1 MAMRGA
7 ALRYRGDRGVRL
19 TRRPS
24 PSRGGRAA
32 PEEAERAGGPTC
44 GSGGG
49 MAVME
54 LGEEMEQ
61 TEPRGGGAAVTDP
74 RGVLRQGRAFLDFF
88 WDIAKPEQEV
98 RLAATES
105 LLRHLREGKKDDE
118 LKYTLKRLVEGLGA
132 TREAARPGFSLAL
145 AQVLQ
150 AFEEIPLCSILEQIK
165 EKHNLEKV
173 KKKLVRNAAFGNF
186 FGVMALF
193 QSGRLV
199 KDRKALLESIQLLQQ
214 LTNHQTHLRDL
225 PRKTLIDITSEVPE
239 TVFEEVLF
247 DILQGDLS
255 SAFTSPEN
263 LHLLLVGMQ
272 KFPGVLK
279 PKKLKKLFGSS
290 TVVNKENVSRLVELL
305 KSAAKSEKEDKK
317 LPSVVFDLLQVALKE
332 GAFELF
338 WNEVVENGLLKEK
351 SGPVSHMC
359 YRLLGS
365 ALPSLS
371 LEQLQVVLKGKVMLH
386 YGEHVVATQSPQGF
400 KFAAEMEGYIDT
412 FLSGC
417 DDPERQLA
425 VMMGFST
432 LTNQGRPVLLSASR
446 VVKHLQAVALHRYI
460 SWLKDMFLRPDLDCC
475 LDFSSNRQKQ
485 NRQNADIA
493 QQKIARLR
501 RWIMHRLVNI
511 IESATRKEESLVM
524 DIARFCFFHA
534 FFVAKKKNSQVAEA
548 GVLPSEPLSERDRTE
563 TENYFFGLLQT
574 LNTLP
579 VLGDTAKAA
588 ALREKHVH
596 GVTADG
602 KLWIFLLVEYANK
615 LLSTEHVKAVKPFT
629 KEQRDIWE
637 RTLQSVKNLQKKENK
652 SDSAKVGAFQ
662 QLLLSMAIHLFK
674 NQSETVEVLS
684 DLLNCTEKAFSKE
697 AKKKK
702 ADSSEPGWV
711 EVMVEILLSL
721 LAQPSLLL
729 RRISKSVFVWICPSL
744 TKRGLQLILDVFDP
758 NQEQDEESAVVV
770 MEESNKKTKS
780 AQDVDEEGSEDS
792 SDEDNSDSED
802 EENEEVDDNF
812 RSQLMKVLQG
822 GNSLEED
829 KSDEELDD
837 EAMMALDKNISAL
850 FAEQQK
856 RIQAKKDEKDRMR
869 KEKILRRD
877 FKAKVLDLIDVFL
890 VKQAENPLVFD
901 IIEPLLQLIE
911 QCMSSDSDK
920 QEVDF
925 LQKTASIF
933 KNSLCRNKQY
943 CKRVASLQEDVHAL
957 VQRLVKRA
965 CKHTDSAVALYY
977 FSASLYLLKVLKG
990 NTPST
995 APPPEPEKQNDS
1007 KAKQACQLLNPGCL
1021 NVKKVAAVYQQALT
1035 QFLSKRNSP
1044 LTFSMF
1050 HDLFKRFPIMCK
1062 PLVDTLV
1069 KFITAAA
1076 RQHQQAMAC
1085 LLLHRVLLI
1094 HELKLFITEEE
1105 WEELIT
1111 RSISQVTQCLKTLGK
1126 PIMKAEKEKVAKSLE
1141 LLNFLLKTVKG
1152 QELSVELAEVEEVLL
1167 ALQQLEDIGSSP
1179 RLDSLYWNV
1188 MRWLNHTKPKKEKS
1202 APKARQGEEP
1212 LRRKKKGFLPESKK
1226 RKNRKKG
1233 VQENGV
1239 GAGED
1244 GEEEEQPLGTQTP
1257 RNKKGL
1263 VSGAS
1268 KKHPSK
1274 GSKENGVAKA
1284 GGGDL
1289 PNADG
1294 GDAVADKK
1302 KKKKKRKN
1310 RKRKGAAG
1318 DEAEQVPAAKKTKES
1333 VVQETQK
1340 KKDKAKK
1347 KRKVK
1352 QAPVVQE

>member
-1 MAMRGA
+1 MAG
-7 ALRYRGDRGVRL
+7 
-19 TRRPS
+19 T
-24 PSRGGRAA
+24 
-32 PEEAERAGGPTC
+32 
-44 GSGGG
+44 
-49 MAVME
+49 
-54 LGEEMEQ
+54 EEME
-61 TEPRGGGAAVTDP
+61 EIEGMEGMEERGGGVTDP

-98 RLAATES
+98 RLAATEN
-105 LLRHLREGKKDDE
+105 LLQHLRQGKKDDE

-150 AFEEIPLCSILEQIK
+150 TFEEIPLCSVLKQIK

-225 PRKTLIDITSEVPE
+225 PRRTLIDITSEVPE
-239 TVFEEVLF
+239 SVFEEVLF

-263 LHLLLVGMQ
+263 LHLLLVGMR

-279 PKKLKKLFGSS
+279 PKKLKKLFGSP
-290 TVVNKENVSRLVELL
+290 TVVNEENIPRLVELL

-338 WNEVVENGLLKEK
+338 WNEAVENGLLKEK
-351 SGPVSHMC
+351 PGPVSYMC

-365 ALPSLS
+365 ALPVLS

-386 YGEHVVATQSPQGF
+386 YGEHVIATQLPQGF
-400 KFAAEMEGYIDT
+400 KFAAEMEGYIDK
-412 FLSGC
+412 FLSDC
-417 DDPERQLA
+417 EDPERQLA

-432 LTNQGRPVLLSASR
+432 LTHQGKPVWLSASK
-446 VVKHLQAVALHRYI
+446 VVRHLQAVALQKYV

-485 NRQNADIA
+485 NRENAAGA
-493 QQKIARLR
+493 QHKIARLR

-511 IESATRKEESLVM
+511 TESATKKEENLVM

-534 FFVAKKKNSQVAEA
+534 FFVAKKKTSQIGEA
-548 GVLPSEPLSERDRTE
+548 SVLPSEPLDERDHTE

-615 LLSTEHVKAVKPFT
+615 LLSSEHVKAVKPFT

-674 NQSETVEVLS
+674 NQPETVDVLS
-684 DLLNCTEKAFSKE
+684 DLLNCTERAFSKE

-702 ADSSEPGWV
+702 TDNSEPGWV

-729 RRISKSVFVWICPSL
+729 RRISKSVFVWICPNL

-758 NQEQDEESAVVV
+758 NQEENEESAIVV
-770 MEESNKKTKS
+770 MEESNKKTKL
-780 AQDVDEEGSEDS
+780 AKDTDEEGSEDS
-792 SDEDNSDSED
+792 SDEDDTDSGDE
-802 EENEEVDDNF
+802 EENEEVDDDF
-812 RSQLMKVLQG
+812 RSQLMNVLQAGNALG
-822 GNSLEED
+822 GGG
-829 KSDEELDD
+829 SDEELDD

-856 RIQAKKDEKDRMR
+856 RIQAKKDEKDKIR

-877 FKAKVLDLIDVFL
+877 FKTKVLDLIDVFL
-890 VKQAENPLVFD
+890 MKQAENPLVFD
-901 IIEPLLQLIE
+901 VIEPLLQLIE
-911 QCMSSDSDK
+911 QCMSSGSDK

-925 LQKTASIF
+925 LRKTASIF

-943 CKRVASLQEDVHAL
+943 CKRVDTLQEHVHTL
-957 VQRLVKRA
+957 VQRLVKKA

-990 NTPST
+990 NTSS
-995 APPPEPEKQNDS
+995 AVPPPQPEKQSNS
-1007 KAKQACQLLNPGCL
+1007 RAKQECQLLNPGCL
-1021 NVKKVAAVYQQALT
+1021 DVMRVAVTYRQALT

-1044 LTFSMF
+1044 LTCSMF

-1069 KFITAAA
+1069 EFITAAA

-1085 LLLHRVLLI
+1085 LLLHKVLLL
-1094 HELKLFITEEE
+1094 HELKLFVTEEE
-1105 WEELIT
+1105 WEELIS
-1111 RSISQVTQCLKTLGK
+1111 RSISQVTECLKTLGK

-1141 LLNFLLKTVKG
+1141 LLNFLLRTVTEQK
-1152 QELSVELAEVEEVLL
+1152 LNVKLTEVEKVLL
-1167 ALQQLEDIGSSP
+1167 SLNQLEDIGNSP

-1188 MRWLNHTKPKKEKS
+1188 MRWLNHTKPKKDKTAS
-1202 APKARQGEEP
+1202 KPVQDTEP
-1212 LRRKKKGFLPESKK
+1212 LKRKKKGFLPETKK

-1233 VQENGV
+1233 TQENGV
-1239 GAGED
+1239 APAGD
-1244 GEEEEQPLGTQTP
+1244 GEPAAPEEQPLGTETP
-1257 RNKKGL
+1257 KQKKGL
-1263 VSGAS
+1263 VPG
-1268 KKHPSK
+1268 
-1274 GSKENGVAKA
+1274 GSKHKNPNKGVRENGVAKA
-1284 GGGDL
+1284 GGGTL
-1289 PNADG
+1289 PAVNG

-1302 KKKKKRKN
+1302 KKKRKNKN
-1310 RKRKGAAG
+1310 RKRKQDAG
-1318 DEAEQVPAAKKTKES
+1318 DEAEQVPAAKKPKGS
-1333 VVQETQK
+1333 VLQETQQK
-1340 KKDKAKK
+1340 QGKANQQKQDKAKK
-1347 KRKVK
+1347 KRKEKKTAVL
-1352 QAPVVQE
+1352 QE

>member
-1 MAMRGA
+1 Q
-7 ALRYRGDRGVRL
+7 
-19 TRRPS
+19 
-24 PSRGGRAA
+24 
-32 PEEAERAGGPTC
+32 
-44 GSGGG
+44 
-49 MAVME
+49 
-54 LGEEMEQ
+54 MEQ
-61 TEPRGGGAAVTDP
+61 RGGGAAPVADP

-98 RLAATES
+98 RLAATEN

-214 LTNHQTHLRDL
+214 LTTQHTHLRDL

-279 PKKLKKLFGSS
+279 PKKLKKLFGSP
-290 TVVNKENVSRLVELL
+290 TVVNKENISRLVELL

-317 LPSVVFDLLQVALKE
+317 LPSVVLDLLQVALKE

-351 SGPVSHMC
+351 SGPVSYMC

-365 ALPSLS
+365 ALPLLS
-371 LEQLQVVLKGKVMLH
+371 MEQLQVVLKGKVMLH
-386 YGEHVVATQSPQGF
+386 YGEHVVATQLPQGF

-432 LTNQGRPVLLSASR
+432 LTHQGKPVLLSASR
-446 VVKHLQAVALHRYI
+446 VVRHLQEVALQKYVC
-460 SWLKDMFLRPDLDCC
+460 WLKDMFLRPDLDCC
-475 LDFSSNRQKQ
+475 LDFSSTRQKQ
-485 NRQNADIA
+485 NRENADIA
-493 QQKIARLR
+493 QQKTARLR
-501 RWIMHRLVNI
+501 KWIIHRLVSI
-511 IESATRKEESLVM
+511 TESATRKDESLVM

-534 FFVAKKKNSQVAEA
+534 FFVAKKKNSQIAEA
-548 GVLPSEPLSERDRTE
+548 SVLPSEPLNERDHME
-563 TENYFFGLLQT
+563 IESYFFGLLQT

-579 VLGDTAKAA
+579 VLGDAAEAA
-588 ALREKHVH
+588 ALREKHVR

-602 KLWIFLLVEYANK
+602 KLWIFLLTEYANK
-615 LLSTEHVKAVKPFT
+615 LLSNEHIKAVKPFT

-637 RTLQSVKNLQKKENK
+637 RTLQSVKNLQKEKK
-652 SDSAKVGAFQ
+652 SDGAKVGAFQ

-674 NQSETVEVLS
+674 DQSETVDVLS
-684 DLLNCTEKAFSKE
+684 DLLNCTERAFSKE

-702 ADSSEPGWV
+702 KTDNSEPGWV

-729 RRISKSVFVWICPSL
+729 RRISKSVFVWICPNL

-758 NQEQDEESAVVV
+758 NQEQNEESAVVV

-780 AQDVDEEGSEDS
+780 AQDTDEEGSEDS
-792 SDEDNSDSED
+792 SDEDSSDSGD
-802 EENEEVDDNF
+802 EENEEVDENF
-812 RSQLMKVLQG
+812 RSQLMKVLQA
-822 GNSLEED
+822 GNTLVCD

-856 RIQAKKDEKDRMR
+856 RIQAKKDEKDRIR

-890 VKQAENPLVFD
+890 LKQAENPLVFD
-901 IIEPLLQLIE
+901 VIEPLLQLIE

-920 QEVDF
+920 QELDF
-925 LQKTASIF
+925 LQKTANIF
-933 KNSLCRNKQY
+933 KNSLCRSKHY

-957 VQRLVKRA
+957 VQRLVQKA

-990 NTPST
+990 NTSST
-995 APPPEPEKQNDS
+995 LPPPEPKNQSDS
-1007 KAKQACQLLNPGCL
+1007 RDKQACQLLDPGCL
-1021 NVKKVAAVYQQALT
+1021 NVKKVAVIYQQALT

-1044 LTFSMF
+1044 LTCSMF
-1050 HDLFKRFPIMCK
+1050 HDLFKRFP
-1062 PLVDTLV
+1062 V
-1069 KFITAAA
+1069 
-1076 RQHQQAMAC
+1076 
-1085 LLLHRVLLI
+1085 
-1094 HELKLFITEEE
+1094 
-1105 WEELIT
+1105 
-1111 RSISQVTQCLKTLGK
+1111 
-1126 PIMKAEKEKVAKSLE
+1126 
-1141 LLNFLLKTVKG
+1141 
-1152 QELSVELAEVEEVLL
+1152 
-1167 ALQQLEDIGSSP
+1167 
-1179 RLDSLYWNV
+1179 
-1188 MRWLNHTKPKKEKS
+1188 
-1202 APKARQGEEP
+1202 
-1212 LRRKKKGFLPESKK
+1212 
-1226 RKNRKKG
+1226 
-1233 VQENGV
+1233 
-1239 GAGED
+1239 
-1244 GEEEEQPLGTQTP
+1244 
-1257 RNKKGL
+1257 
-1263 VSGAS
+1263 
-1268 KKHPSK
+1268 
-1274 GSKENGVAKA
+1274 
-1284 GGGDL
+1284 
-1289 PNADG
+1289 
-1294 GDAVADKK
+1294 
-1302 KKKKKRKN
+1302 
-1310 RKRKGAAG
+1310 
-1318 DEAEQVPAAKKTKES
+1318 
-1333 VVQETQK
+1333 
-1340 KKDKAKK
+1340 
-1347 KRKVK
+1347 
-1352 QAPVVQE
+1352 

>member
-1 MAMRGA
+1 QM
-7 ALRYRGDRGVRL
+7 
-19 TRRPS
+19 
-24 PSRGGRAA
+24 
-32 PEEAERAGGPTC
+32 
-44 GSGGG
+44 
-49 MAVME
+49 
-54 LGEEMEQ
+54 
-61 TEPRGGGAAVTDP
+61 EPRGGGAAVTDP

-351 SGPVSHMC
+351 SGPVSYMC

-417 DDPERQLA
+417 NDPERQLA

-446 VVKHLQAVALHRYI
+446 VVRHLQAVALQKYI
-460 SWLKDMFLRPDLDCC
+460 CWLKDMFLRPDLDCC

-548 GVLPSEPLSERDRTE
+548 SVLPSEPLNERDHTE

-588 ALREKHVH
+588 ALREKHIH

-615 LLSTEHVKAVKPFT
+615 LLSTEHVKVVKPFT

-637 RTLQSVKNLQKKENK
+637 RTLQSVKSLQKKENK

-662 QLLLSMAIHLFK
+662 QLLLSIAIHLFK

-702 ADSSEPGWV
+702 TDSSEPGWV

-758 NQEQDEESAVVV
+758 NQEQNEESAVVV

-780 AQDVDEEGSEDS
+780 AQDTDEEGSEDS
-792 SDEDNSDSED
+792 SDEDNTDSED

-822 GNSLEED
+822 GNTLEED

-957 VQRLVKRA
+957 VQRLVKKA

-990 NTPST
+990 NTSST
-995 APPPEPEKQNDS
+995 APPPEPEKQSDS

-1044 LTFSMF
+1044 LTCSMF
-1050 HDLFKRFPIMCK
+1050 HDLFKRFP
-1062 PLVDTLV
+1062 V
-1069 KFITAAA
+1069 
-1076 RQHQQAMAC
+1076 
-1085 LLLHRVLLI
+1085 
-1094 HELKLFITEEE
+1094 
-1105 WEELIT
+1105 
-1111 RSISQVTQCLKTLGK
+1111 
-1126 PIMKAEKEKVAKSLE
+1126 
-1141 LLNFLLKTVKG
+1141 
-1152 QELSVELAEVEEVLL
+1152 
-1167 ALQQLEDIGSSP
+1167 
-1179 RLDSLYWNV
+1179 
-1188 MRWLNHTKPKKEKS
+1188 
-1202 APKARQGEEP
+1202 
-1212 LRRKKKGFLPESKK
+1212 
-1226 RKNRKKG
+1226 
-1233 VQENGV
+1233 
-1239 GAGED
+1239 
-1244 GEEEEQPLGTQTP
+1244 
-1257 RNKKGL
+1257 
-1263 VSGAS
+1263 
-1268 KKHPSK
+1268 
-1274 GSKENGVAKA
+1274 
-1284 GGGDL
+1284 
-1289 PNADG
+1289 
-1294 GDAVADKK
+1294 
-1302 KKKKKRKN
+1302 
-1310 RKRKGAAG
+1310 
-1318 DEAEQVPAAKKTKES
+1318 
-1333 VVQETQK
+1333 
-1340 KKDKAKK
+1340 
-1347 KRKVK
+1347 
-1352 QAPVVQE
+1352 

>member
-1 MAMRGA
+1 
-7 ALRYRGDRGVRL
+7 
-19 TRRPS
+19 
-24 PSRGGRAA
+24 
-32 PEEAERAGGPTC
+32 
-44 GSGGG
+44 

-54 LGEEMEQ
+54 EMEEMEE
-61 TEPRGGGAAVTDP
+61 TEQMEQRGGGAAVSDP

-214 LTNHQTHLRDL
+214 LTNYQTHLRDL

-279 PKKLKKLFGSS
+279 PKKLKKLFGSP
-290 TVVNKENVSRLVELL
+290 TVVNKENISRLVELL

-317 LPSVVFDLLQVALKE
+317 LPSVAFDLLQVALKE

-351 SGPVSHMC
+351 SGPVSYMC

-365 ALPSLS
+365 ALPLLS
-371 LEQLQVVLKGKVMLH
+371 MEQLQVLLKGKVMLH

-425 VMMGFST
+425 VMLGFST
-432 LTNQGRPVLLSASR
+432 LTNQGKPVLLSASK
-446 VVKHLQAVALHRYI
+446 VVRHLQAVALKKYI
-460 SWLKDMFLRPDLDCC
+460 CWLKDMFLRPDLDSC

-485 NRQNADIA
+485 NRENADIA
-493 QQKIARLR
+493 QQKTARLR

-511 IESATRKEESLVM
+511 TESATRKDEIIVM

-534 FFVAKKKNSQVAEA
+534 FFVAKKKNSQIAEA
-548 GVLPSEPLSERDRTE
+548 SVLPSEPLNERDHTE

-579 VLGDTAKAA
+579 VLGDTAEAA

-615 LLSTEHVKAVKPFT
+615 LLSSEHVKAVKPFT

-637 RTLQSVKNLQKKENK
+637 RTLQSVKNLQKKGNK

-674 NQSETVEVLS
+674 NQSETVDVLS
-684 DLLNCTEKAFSKE
+684 DLLNCTERAFSKE

-702 ADSSEPGWV
+702 TDNSEPGWV

-729 RRISKSVFVWICPSL
+729 RRISKGVFVSICPNL

-758 NQEQDEESAVVV
+758 NQEENEESAVVV

-780 AQDVDEEGSEDS
+780 AQDTDEEGSEDS
-792 SDEDNSDSED
+792 SDEDNTDSED
-802 EENEEVDDNF
+802 EETEEVDDNF
-812 RSQLMKVLQG
+812 RSQLMKVLQA
-822 GNSLEED
+822 GNTEEGD

-837 EAMMALDKNISAL
+837 DAMMALDKNISAL

-920 QEVDF
+920 QEVDI

-933 KNSLCRNKQY
+933 KNSLCRSKQY

-957 VQRLVKRA
+957 VQRLVKKA

-990 NTPST
+990 NTSST
-995 APPPEPEKQNDS
+995 VPPPEPEKQSDS
-1007 KAKQACQLLNPGCL
+1007 RACQLLNPGCL
-1021 NVKKVAAVYQQALT
+1021 DVEKVAVIYQQALT

-1044 LTFSMF
+1044 LTLSMF

-1062 PLVDTLV
+1062 PLVNTLV
-1069 KFITAAA
+1069 EFITAAA

-1085 LLLHRVLLI
+1085 LLLHRVLLLQ
-1094 HELKLFITEEE
+1094 ELKFFVTEEE

-1111 RSISQVTQCLKTLGK
+1111 RSISQVTECLKTLGK
-1126 PIMKAEKEKVAKSLE
+1126 PIMKAEKEKVVKSLE
-1141 LLNFLLKTVKG
+1141 LLNFLLKTVTG
-1152 QELSVELAEVEEVLL
+1152 QKLNVKLTEVEKVLL
-1167 ALQQLEDIGSSP
+1167 SLKQLEDFGSSP

-1188 MRWLNHTKPKKEKS
+1188 MRWLNHTKPKKEKAAS
-1202 APKARQGEEP
+1202 KPSQGAE
-1212 LRRKKKGFLPESKK
+1212 LLKKKRKGFLPESKK

-1233 VQENGV
+1233 VQENGL
-1239 GAGED
+1239 GAGGD
-1244 GEEEEQPLGTQTP
+1244 GDPAAPQEQPLATQSP
-1257 RNKKGL
+1257 KNKNGL
-1263 VSGAS
+1263 LPGGS
-1268 KKHPSK
+1268 KKHPK
-1274 GSKENGVAKA
+1274 REGKENGVAKA
-1284 GGGDL
+1284 GAGNL
-1289 PNADG
+1289 PTASE

-1302 KKKKKRKN
+1302 KKRKRKN

-1318 DEAEQVPAAKKTKES
+1318 NEAEQAPAAKKTKGS
-1333 VVQETQK
+1333 VVQETQQK
-1340 KKDKAKK
+1340 QDKAKK
-1347 KRKVK
+1347 KKKK

>member
-1 MAMRGA
+1 
-7 ALRYRGDRGVRL
+7 
-19 TRRPS
+19 
-24 PSRGGRAA
+24 
-32 PEEAERAGGPTC
+32 
-44 GSGGG
+44 
-49 MAVME
+49 
-54 LGEEMEQ
+54 MEQ
-61 TEPRGGGAAVTDP
+61 TEQRGGGGVPVTDP

-173 KKKLVRNAAFGNF
+173 KKKLVRSAAFGNF

-199 KDRKALLESIQLLQQ
+199 KDQKALLESIQLLQQ
-214 LTNHQTHLRDL
+214 LTNQQTHLRDL

-239 TVFEEVLF
+239 AMFEEVLF

-279 PKKLKKLFGSS
+279 PKKLKKLFGSP
-290 TVVNKENVSRLVELL
+290 TVVNKENISRLVELL
-305 KSAAKSEKEDKK
+305 KSAAKSEKQDKK

-351 SGPVSHMC
+351 SGPVSYMC

-365 ALPSLS
+365 ALPLLS
-371 LEQLQVVLKGKVMLH
+371 MEQLQVVLKGKVMLH
-386 YGEHVVATQSPQGF
+386 YGEHAVATQGF

-432 LTNQGRPVLLSASR
+432 LTNQGKPVLLSTSR
-446 VVKHLQAVALHRYI
+446 AVRHLQAVALQKYI
-460 SWLKDMFLRPDLDCC
+460 CWLKDMFLRPELDCC

-485 NRQNADIA
+485 NRESADKA
-493 QQKIARLR
+493 QQKTARLR
-501 RWIMHRLVNI
+501 KWIIHRLVNV
-511 IESATRKEESLVM
+511 IESATKKEESLVM

-534 FFVAKKKNSQVAEA
+534 FFVAKKKNSQIAEA
-548 GVLPSEPLSERDRTE
+548 GVLPSQPLSERDHME
-563 TENYFFGLLQT
+563 IENYFFGLLQT

-579 VLGDTAKAA
+579 VLGDTAETA
-588 ALREKHVH
+588 ALRGKHIH

-602 KLWIFLLVEYANK
+602 KLWILLLTEYANK
-615 LLSTEHVKAVKPFT
+615 LLSSEHVKAVKPFT

-637 RTLQSVKNLQKKENK
+637 RTLQSAKNLQKKENR

-674 NQSETVEVLS
+674 NQSETVDVLS
-684 DLLNCTEKAFSKE
+684 DLLNCTERAFSKE

-702 ADSSEPGWV
+702 TDNSEPGWV

-729 RRISKSVFVWICPSL
+729 RRISKSVFVWICPNL
-744 TKRGLQLILDVFDP
+744 TKRALQLILDVFDP
-758 NQEQDEESAVVV
+758 NQEQNEESAVVV

-780 AQDVDEEGSEDS
+780 AQDMDEEGSEDS
-792 SDEDNSDSED
+792 SDEDTTDSGD
-802 EENEEVDDNF
+802 EANEEVDENF
-812 RSQLMKVLQG
+812 RSQLMKVLQA
-822 GNSLEED
+822 GNTLEED
-829 KSDEELDD
+829 KSDEDLDD

-890 VKQAENPLVFD
+890 VKQSENPLVFD

-911 QCMSSDSDK
+911 QSMSSDSDK
-920 QEVDF
+920 QELDF
-925 LQKTASIF
+925 LQKTANIF

-943 CKRVASLQEDVHAL
+943 CKKVASLQEDVHAL
-957 VQRLVKRA
+957 VQRLVQKA
-965 CKHTDSAVALYY
+965 CKHTNSAVALYY

-990 NTPST
+990 NTSS
-995 APPPEPEKQNDS
+995 ALPPPEPKKQSDS
-1007 KAKQACQLLNPGCL
+1007 RARQECQLLNPGCL
-1021 NVKKVAAVYQQALT
+1021 NVERVAVIYQQALT

-1044 LTFSMF
+1044 LTCSMF
-1050 HDLFKRFPIMCK
+1050 HDLFKRFP
-1062 PLVDTLV
+1062 V
-1069 KFITAAA
+1069 
-1076 RQHQQAMAC
+1076 
-1085 LLLHRVLLI
+1085 
-1094 HELKLFITEEE
+1094 
-1105 WEELIT
+1105 
-1111 RSISQVTQCLKTLGK
+1111 
-1126 PIMKAEKEKVAKSLE
+1126 
-1141 LLNFLLKTVKG
+1141 
-1152 QELSVELAEVEEVLL
+1152 
-1167 ALQQLEDIGSSP
+1167 
-1179 RLDSLYWNV
+1179 
-1188 MRWLNHTKPKKEKS
+1188 
-1202 APKARQGEEP
+1202 
-1212 LRRKKKGFLPESKK
+1212 
-1226 RKNRKKG
+1226 
-1233 VQENGV
+1233 
-1239 GAGED
+1239 
-1244 GEEEEQPLGTQTP
+1244 
-1257 RNKKGL
+1257 
-1263 VSGAS
+1263 
-1268 KKHPSK
+1268 
-1274 GSKENGVAKA
+1274 
-1284 GGGDL
+1284 
-1289 PNADG
+1289 
-1294 GDAVADKK
+1294 
-1302 KKKKKRKN
+1302 
-1310 RKRKGAAG
+1310 
-1318 DEAEQVPAAKKTKES
+1318 
-1333 VVQETQK
+1333 
-1340 KKDKAKK
+1340 
-1347 KRKVK
+1347 
-1352 QAPVVQE
+1352 

>member
-1 MAMRGA
+1 
-7 ALRYRGDRGVRL
+7 
-19 TRRPS
+19 
-24 PSRGGRAA
+24 
-32 PEEAERAGGPTC
+32 
-44 GSGGG
+44 
-49 MAVME
+49 
-54 LGEEMEQ
+54 Q
-61 TEPRGGGAAVTDP
+61 RGGGAAVTDP

-150 AFEEIPLCSILEQIK
+150 AFEEIPLCSVLEQIK

-272 KFPGVLK
+272 RFPGVLK
-279 PKKLKKLFGSS
+279 PKKLKKLFGSP
-290 TVVNKENVSRLVELL
+290 TVVNTENISRLIELL

-317 LPSVVFDLLQVALKE
+317 LPGVVFDLLQVALKE

-351 SGPVSHMC
+351 SGPVSYMC

-365 ALPSLS
+365 ALPLLS
-371 LEQLQVVLKGKVMLH
+371 MEQLQVVLKGKVMLH
-386 YGEHVVATQSPQGF
+386 YGEHVVATQLPQGF

-425 VMMGFST
+425 VMIGFST

-446 VVKHLQAVALHRYI
+446 VVRHLQAVALQKYI
-460 SWLKDMFLRPDLDCC
+460 CWLKDMFLRPDLDCC
-475 LDFSSNRQKQ
+475 LDFSSHRQKQ
-485 NRQNADIA
+485 NRQNGDIA
-493 QQKIARLR
+493 PQKTARLR
-501 RWIMHRLVNI
+501 KWIMHRLVNI
-511 IESATRKEESLVM
+511 TESATRRDESLVM

-534 FFVAKKKNSQVAEA
+534 FFVAKKKNSQIAEA
-548 GVLPSEPLSERDRTE
+548 SVLPSEPLNERDRVE

-579 VLGDTAKAA
+579 VLGDAAEAA

-602 KLWIFLLVEYANK
+602 KLWIFLLAEYANK
-615 LLSTEHVKAVKPFT
+615 LLSSEHVKAVKPFT
-629 KEQRDIWE
+629 EEQRDIWE
-637 RTLQSVKNLQKKENK
+637 RTLQSVKNLQKKKNK
-652 SDSAKVGAFQ
+652 SDSAKVSAFQ
-662 QLLLSMAIHLFK
+662 QLLLSVAIHLFK
-674 NQSETVEVLS
+674 NQSETVDVLS
-684 DLLNCTEKAFSKE
+684 DLLNCTERAFSKE
-697 AKKKK
+697 AKKKNT
-702 ADSSEPGWV
+702 DNSEPGWV

-729 RRISKSVFVWICPSL
+729 RRISKSVFAWICPSL

-758 NQEQDEESAVVV
+758 NQEQNEESAVVV
-770 MEESNKKTKS
+770 TEESNKKTKS
-780 AQDVDEEGSEDS
+780 AQDTDEEGSEDS
-792 SDEDNSDSED
+792 SDEDSTNSED

-812 RSQLMKVLQG
+812 RNQLMKVLQAGKTLVSFHCPPG
-822 GNSLEED
+822 GD

-856 RIQAKKDEKDRMR
+856 RIQAKKDEKDRIR

-957 VQRLVKRA
+957 VQRLVKKA

-990 NTPST
+990 NTSSTLPPS
-995 APPPEPEKQNDS
+995 EPEKQSDS

-1021 NVKKVAAVYQQALT
+1021 NVQKVADVYQQALT

-1044 LTFSMF
+1044 LTCSMF
-1050 HDLFKRFPIMCK
+1050 HDLFKRFP
-1062 PLVDTLV
+1062 V
-1069 KFITAAA
+1069 
-1076 RQHQQAMAC
+1076 
-1085 LLLHRVLLI
+1085 
-1094 HELKLFITEEE
+1094 
-1105 WEELIT
+1105 
-1111 RSISQVTQCLKTLGK
+1111 
-1126 PIMKAEKEKVAKSLE
+1126 
-1141 LLNFLLKTVKG
+1141 
-1152 QELSVELAEVEEVLL
+1152 
-1167 ALQQLEDIGSSP
+1167 
-1179 RLDSLYWNV
+1179 
-1188 MRWLNHTKPKKEKS
+1188 
-1202 APKARQGEEP
+1202 
-1212 LRRKKKGFLPESKK
+1212 
-1226 RKNRKKG
+1226 
-1233 VQENGV
+1233 
-1239 GAGED
+1239 
-1244 GEEEEQPLGTQTP
+1244 
-1257 RNKKGL
+1257 
-1263 VSGAS
+1263 
-1268 KKHPSK
+1268 
-1274 GSKENGVAKA
+1274 
-1284 GGGDL
+1284 
-1289 PNADG
+1289 
-1294 GDAVADKK
+1294 
-1302 KKKKKRKN
+1302 
-1310 RKRKGAAG
+1310 
-1318 DEAEQVPAAKKTKES
+1318 
-1333 VVQETQK
+1333 
-1340 KKDKAKK
+1340 
-1347 KRKVK
+1347 
-1352 QAPVVQE
+1352 

>member
-1 MAMRGA
+1 
-7 ALRYRGDRGVRL
+7 
-19 TRRPS
+19 
-24 PSRGGRAA
+24 
-32 PEEAERAGGPTC
+32 
-44 GSGGG
+44 
-49 MAVME
+49 
-54 LGEEMEQ
+54 Q

-305 KSAAKSEKEDKK
+305 KSTAKSEKEDKK

-351 SGPVSHMC
+351 SGPVSYMC

-365 ALPSLS
+365 ALPLLS

-386 YGEHVVATQSPQGF
+386 YGEHVVGTQSPQGF

-446 VVKHLQAVALHRYI
+446 VVRHLQAVALQKYI

-475 LDFSSNRQKQ
+475 LEFSSNRQKQ

-501 RWIMHRLVNI
+501 KWIMHRLVNI

-548 GVLPSEPLSERDRTE
+548 SVLPSEPLNERDHTE

-596 GVTADG
+596 GVTAEG

-615 LLSTEHVKAVKPFT
+615 LLSTDHVKAVKPFT
-629 KEQRDIWE
+629 EEQRDIWD
-637 RTLQSVKNLQKKENK
+637 RTLQSAKNLQKKENK

-697 AKKKK
+697 AKKKT
-702 ADSSEPGWV
+702 DSSEPGWV

-758 NQEQDEESAVVV
+758 NQEQNEESAVVV

-792 SDEDNSDSED
+792 SDEDNTDSED
-802 EENEEVDDNF
+802 EEDEEVDDNF

-822 GNSLEED
+822 GNALEED

-837 EAMMALDKNISAL
+837 DAMMALDKNISAL

-957 VQRLVKRA
+957 VQRLVKKA

-990 NTPST
+990 NTSST
-995 APPPEPEKQNDS
+995 VPPPESKKQSD

-1044 LTFSMF
+1044 LTCSMF
-1050 HDLFKRFPIMCK
+1050 HDLFKRFP
-1062 PLVDTLV
+1062 V
-1069 KFITAAA
+1069 
-1076 RQHQQAMAC
+1076 
-1085 LLLHRVLLI
+1085 
-1094 HELKLFITEEE
+1094 
-1105 WEELIT
+1105 
-1111 RSISQVTQCLKTLGK
+1111 
-1126 PIMKAEKEKVAKSLE
+1126 
-1141 LLNFLLKTVKG
+1141 
-1152 QELSVELAEVEEVLL
+1152 
-1167 ALQQLEDIGSSP
+1167 
-1179 RLDSLYWNV
+1179 
-1188 MRWLNHTKPKKEKS
+1188 
-1202 APKARQGEEP
+1202 
-1212 LRRKKKGFLPESKK
+1212 
-1226 RKNRKKG
+1226 
-1233 VQENGV
+1233 
-1239 GAGED
+1239 
-1244 GEEEEQPLGTQTP
+1244 
-1257 RNKKGL
+1257 
-1263 VSGAS
+1263 
-1268 KKHPSK
+1268 
-1274 GSKENGVAKA
+1274 
-1284 GGGDL
+1284 
-1289 PNADG
+1289 
-1294 GDAVADKK
+1294 
-1302 KKKKKRKN
+1302 
-1310 RKRKGAAG
+1310 
-1318 DEAEQVPAAKKTKES
+1318 
-1333 VVQETQK
+1333 
-1340 KKDKAKK
+1340 
-1347 KRKVK
+1347 
-1352 QAPVVQE
+1352 

>member
-1 MAMRGA
+1 MAGTVKM
-7 ALRYRGDRGVRL
+7 
-19 TRRPS
+19 
-24 PSRGGRAA
+24 
-32 PEEAERAGGPTC
+32 EEKERQDEQRAGGVP
-44 GSGGG
+44 
-49 MAVME
+49 
-54 LGEEMEQ
+54 
-61 TEPRGGGAAVTDP
+61 VTDP

-98 RLAATES
+98 RLAATEN

-150 AFEEIPLCSILEQIK
+150 AFEEIPLCSVLEQIK

-199 KDRKALLESIQLLQQ
+199 KDQKALLESIQLLQQ

-225 PRKTLIDITSEVPE
+225 PRRTLIDITSEVPE

-279 PKKLKKLFGSS
+279 PKKLKKLFGSP
-290 TVVNKENVSRLVELL
+290 TVVNNENISRLVELL

-351 SGPVSHMC
+351 SGPVSFMC

-365 ALPSLS
+365 ALPLLS
-371 LEQLQVVLKGKVMLH
+371 MEQLQVVLKGKVMLH
-386 YGEHVVATQSPQGF
+386 YGEHVVATQFPQGF

-417 DDPERQLA
+417 DDPEKQLA
-425 VMMGFST
+425 VMIGFST
-432 LTNQGRPVLLSASR
+432 LTNQGKPVLLSSSR
-446 VVKHLQAVALHRYI
+446 VVRHLQAVALQKYVC
-460 SWLKDMFLRPDLDCC
+460 WLKDMFLRPDLDCC
-475 LDFSSNRQKQ
+475 LDFSNNRRKQ
-485 NRQNADIA
+485 NRENADIA
-493 QQKIARLR
+493 QQKTPRLR
-501 RWIMHRLVNI
+501 KWIIHRLVSI
-511 IESATRKEESLVM
+511 TESATRKEESLVM

-534 FFVAKKKNSQVAEA
+534 FFVAKKKNSQIAEA
-548 GVLPSEPLSERDRTE
+548 SVLPSEPLNERDHME
-563 TENYFFGLLQT
+563 IENYLFGLLQT
-574 LNTLP
+574 LNTMP
-579 VLGDTAKAA
+579 VLGDTAETA
-588 ALREKHVH
+588 ALRGKHIH

-602 KLWIFLLVEYANK
+602 KLWIFLLAEYANK
-615 LLSTEHVKAVKPFT
+615 LFSSEHVKAVKPFT
-629 KEQRDIWE
+629 KEQRDIWD

-662 QLLLSMAIHLFK
+662 QLLLSIAIHLFK
-674 NQSETVEVLS
+674 NQPETVDVLS
-684 DLLNCTEKAFSKE
+684 DLLSCTERAFSKE
-697 AKKKK
+697 VKKKK
-702 ADSSEPGWV
+702 KTDNSEPGWV

-729 RRISKSVFVWICPSL
+729 RRICKSAFVWICPNL

-780 AQDVDEEGSEDS
+780 AQDTDEEGSEDS
-792 SDEDNSDSED
+792 SDEDNTDSGD
-802 EENEEVDDNF
+802 EENEEIDENF
-812 RSQLMKVLQG
+812 RSQLMKVLQA
-822 GNSLEED
+822 GNTVEGD
-829 KSDEELDD
+829 QSDEELDD

-877 FKAKVLDLIDVFL
+877 FKVKVLDLIDVFL

-901 IIEPLLQLIE
+901 VIEPLLQLIE
-911 QCMSSDSDK
+911 QCMSSGSDK
-920 QEVDF
+920 QELDF
-925 LQKTASIF
+925 LQKTANIF

-943 CKRVASLQEDVHAL
+943 CKRVAPLQEDVHAL
-957 VQRLVKRA
+957 VQRLVQKA
-965 CKHTDSAVALYY
+965 CKHSNSAVALYY

-990 NTPST
+990 NTSS
-995 APPPEPEKQNDS
+995 ALPPPKPEKQSDS
-1007 KAKQACQLLNPGCL
+1007 RAKQACQLLNPGCL
-1021 NVKKVAAVYQQALT
+1021 NVEKVAVIYQQALT
-1035 QFLSKRNSP
+1035 HFLSKRNSP
-1044 LTFSMF
+1044 LSCSMF

-1069 KFITAAA
+1069 EFITTAA

-1085 LLLHRVLLI
+1085 MLLHKVLLL
-1094 HELKLFITEEE
+1094 HELKLFVTEEE
-1105 WEELIT
+1105 WEQLIT
-1111 RSISQVTQCLKTLGK
+1111 RSIRQVTESLKTLGK
-1126 PIMKAEKEKVAKSLE
+1126 PLMKAEKEKLAKSLE
-1141 LLNFLLKTVKG
+1141 LLNFLLKTVTEQK
-1152 QELSVELAEVEEVLL
+1152 LNVKLTEVEKVLL
-1167 ALQQLEDIGSSP
+1167 PLTQLEDIGNSP

-1188 MRWLNHTKPKKEKS
+1188 LRWLNYKKPKKEKS
-1202 APKARQGEEP
+1202 APKPTQGEE
-1212 LRRKKKGFLPESKK
+1212 LLKKKKKKGFLPETKK
-1226 RKNRKKG
+1226 RKNRKKSI
-1233 VQENGV
+1233 QENGV
-1239 GAGED
+1239 APGED
-1244 GEEEEQPLGTQTP
+1244 GEPAEEQPQGTETP
-1257 RNKKGL
+1257 KQKKGL
-1263 VSGAS
+1263 VPGGS
-1268 KKHPSK
+1268 KKHPNR
-1274 GSKENGVAKA
+1274 GGKENGVAKVD
-1284 GGGDL
+1284 GGEL
-1289 PNADG
+1289 PIANG
-1294 GDAVADKK
+1294 GDAVADK

-1318 DEAEQVPAAKKTKES
+1318 SEAEQVPPAKKTKGS
-1333 VVQETQK
+1333 VVQETQQK
-1340 KKDKAKK
+1340 VTQQKQDKAKK
-1347 KRKVK
+1347 KRKEK
-1352 QAPVVQE
+1352 RAPVQQE